1 MPSHPYA
8 LYARPDSVH
17 IRWQTRD
24 PEIGAVTCRPESGGQ
39 VVVFHE
45 PAAVTDH
52 DVLLT
57 GLAPAT
63 RYVYQ
68 NHSGPFDLSFR
79 TAARPEDDAV
89 RFVVFGDPQN
99 HGALAEIMRQAAAT
113 RPDFAIGLGD
123 FAGAATEDQFDHFFA
138 LARPLLDHTVLY
150 PTPGNH
156 DYRRHA
162 RPFDRDNDTALYDRR
177 LGDGAG
183 NNGVFDQGPIRLI
196 LLNYPD
202 SATLALDG
210 PRVAWLRQQL
220 AAAAAAGRRV
230 VLAHHCA
237 CFTSTAASWAAEAA
251 IVPPLAT
258 AFPGLILADFG
269 GHLHTYER
277 SFHPPS
283 QTTFITSGGAGELY
297 DFPPG
302 IVANPLEQAAANALH
317 FCQVEIAG
325 GVFAL
330 TAIDW
335 QGEIIDHY
343 RHPL

>member
-1 MPSHPYA
+1 MPSRPYA
-8 LYARPDSVH
+8 LYARQDSVH
-17 IRWQTRD
+17 IRWQTSA
-24 PEIGAVTCRPESGGQ
+24 PEIGSVTCRPETGGSIAT
-39 VVVFHE
+39 FRE
-45 PAAVTDH
+45 PAAAVDH

-68 NHSGPFDLSFR
+68 NLPGPFDLSFR
-79 TAARPEDDAV
+79 TAARPEDDTV

-99 HGALAEIMRQAAAT
+99 HGALAEIMRRAADT

-123 FAGAATEDQFDHFFA
+123 FAGAATEDRFDHFFA

-162 RPFDRDNDTALYDRR
+162 RPFDHDNDTALYDRR
-177 LGDGAG
+177 LGDGDG
-183 NNGVFDQGPIRLI
+183 NNSVYDQGPVRLI

-202 SATLALDG
+202 SATLAPDG

-220 AAAAAAGRRV
+220 KAAAVAGRRV
-230 VLAHHCA
+230 ILAHHCA
-237 CFTSTAASWAAEAA
+237 CFTSTAAAWAAEDA
-251 IVPPLAT
+251 IIPPLA
-258 AFPGLILADFG
+258 ADFPGLVVADFG

-277 SFHPPS
+277 SFHPSS
-283 QTTFITSGGAGELY
+283 QTTFITTGGAGELY

-302 IVANPLEQAAANALH
+302 AIVNPLEQAAANTLH
-317 FCQVEIAG
+317 FCHVEITG
-325 GVFAL
+325 GVFSM
-330 TAIDW
+330 TAIDR
-335 QGEIIDHY
+335 QGKTIDHFSQ
-343 RHPL
+343 PL